1 MTPAEA
7 KREYHR
13 RYREKNRERIR
24 EVRRKWVAENPEAVQ
39 KHYDKFYKKMAEK
52 YENEVI

>member
-1 MTPAEA
+1 MSPAEA

-24 EVRRKWVAENPEAVQ
+24 QKRREWIKANPEKVQ
-39 KHYDKFYKKMAEK
+39 QHYDNFYMKKAEQ
-52 YENEVI
+52 YSSEI